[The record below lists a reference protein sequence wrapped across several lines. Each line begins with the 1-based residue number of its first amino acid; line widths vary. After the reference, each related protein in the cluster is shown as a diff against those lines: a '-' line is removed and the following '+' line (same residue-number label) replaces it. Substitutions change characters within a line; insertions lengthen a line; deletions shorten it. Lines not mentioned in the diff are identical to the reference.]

1 MLAKFIYSASYLVT
15 FLFMLSGIWTAYKL
29 FREHH
34 LTWGQ
39 ARVMGV
45 TAAIFGWMQMVF
57 YLALFNGGFSVISF
71 FADLPFW
78 IDFLMAGI
86 IIIAVTFIYR
96 SLSQRTTFNKAMFIA
111 LFAVPLG
118 FPSASIVSKL
128 TKIGMIEVSEKIGFF
143 YVKKYRDD
151 AKGSIKIT
159 AEITKEKIE
168 PDSK

>member
-1 MLAKFIYSASYLVT
+1 
-15 FLFMLSGIWTAYKL
+15 
-29 FREHH
+29 
-34 LTWGQ
+34 
-39 ARVMGV
+39 
-45 TAAIFGWMQMVF
+45 
-57 YLALFNGGFSVISF
+57 
-71 FADLPFW
+71 
-78 IDFLMAGI
+78 MAGI
-86 IIIAVTFIYR
+86 IIMAVIFIYR

-159 AEITKEKIE
+159 AEIAKEKIE